1 MRLPKYSIGIGD
13 RFAHQGKAQLAAII
27 QASKSGAA
35 VAPVWNK
42 SHREHSIVG
51 SVPADVR
58 AEADAAARS
67 LAWTA
72 PYFVDADH
80 IGLKTVDRFIE
91 SSDFFTLDVA
101 DFIGTQPAAAEIT
114 AFADRHAKYIG
125 RLKIPGIE
133 QEVVVSRQAI
143 EDVARRFLVAVR
155 EAAKI
160 YRHVE
165 QAKGADRFVTEVSMD
180 ETASPQT
187 PLDLLFVLAAIA
199 DEGVKAQTIAP
210 RFSGRFNKGVEYVG
224 DVAQFTAEF
233 RQDLAV
239 IAFAVAEF
247 GLPDNLK
254 LSIHSGSDK
263 FALYGPVHQAM
274 KDFDAGI
281 HLKTAGTTWLAE
293 LTGLAMA
300 GGEGLEIAKEC
311 YCTAL
316 SRCDELCGPY
326 ASVIDI
332 DVAKLPSPETVRDLS
347 GEAFAAVF
355 RHDQACPAYN
365 ANVRQLLHVAYKVA
379 AEMGD
384 RYTRALDKYA
394 EVVQTEVTEN
404 LYRRHLCPL
413 LNLSSPV

>member
-13 RFAHQGKAQLAAII
+13 RFAHQGKAQLTAIL
-27 QASKSGAA
+27 QACERGVS
-35 VAPVWNK
+35 VTPVWNK

-51 SVPADVR
+51 STPADLRV
-58 AEADAAARS
+58 EADTAVRS
-67 LAWTA
+67 LGWSA

-80 IGLKTVDRFIE
+80 ISLITVDRFVE

-101 DFIGTQPAAAEIT
+101 DFIGTEPTAAEIA
-114 AFADRHAKYIG
+114 AFADRHAKYVG
-125 RLKIPGIE
+125 RMRIPGIAD
-133 QEVVVSRQAI
+133 EVVISRQVI

-160 YRHVE
+160 YRYVE
-165 QAKGADRFVTEVSMD
+165 ETKGTDRFITEVSMD
-180 ETASPQT
+180 ETATPQT
-187 PLDLLFVLAAIA
+187 PLDLLFILAAIA
-199 DEGVKAQTIAP
+199 DEGIRAQTIAP

-233 RQDLAV
+233 RQDMAV
-239 IAFAVAEF
+239 IAFAIGEF

-263 FALYGPVHQAM
+263 FSLYGPVRQAM

-311 YCTAL
+311 YCMAL
-316 SRCDELCGPY
+316 ARCDELCAPY

-332 DVAKLPSPETVRDLS
+332 DVTKLPSAETVRGLT

-355 RHDQACPAYN
+355 RHDQACPSYN

-384 RYTRALDKYA
+384 RYTQALDRYSDVVQA
-394 EVVQTEVTEN
+394 EVVEN
-404 LYRRHLCPL
+404 IYRRHLRPL
-413 LNLSSPV
+413 FDL